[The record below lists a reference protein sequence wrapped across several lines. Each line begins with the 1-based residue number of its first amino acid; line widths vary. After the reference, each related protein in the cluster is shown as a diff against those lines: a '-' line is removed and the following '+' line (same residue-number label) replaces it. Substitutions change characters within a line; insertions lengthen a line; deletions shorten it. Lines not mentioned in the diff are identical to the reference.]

1 MKDGKLFLNEKVV
14 GSVKRES
21 IIKRLQDIR
30 GLVYACLAR
39 VLLDNE
45 EIADDLIRNQFSA
58 LPALLLRDVKIM
70 PELLFSAT
78 SDEDQG
84 CSENLN
90 KEALE
95 LTMQLMT
102 DGLLD
107 LFNVDLKFMG
117 DLKHIV

>member
-1 MKDGKLFLNEKVV
+1 M
-14 GSVKRES
+14 
-21 IIKRLQDIR
+21 
-30 GLVYACLAR
+30 
-39 VLLDNE
+39 DNE
-45 EIADDLIRNQFSA
+45 EIVDSLIREQFSA

-102 DGLLD
+102 DGLID
-107 LFNVDLKFMG
+107 LFNVDLKFMN
-117 DLKHIV
+117 DLKHVVQECDLGHDNKRIIAQIDEVIAEWK